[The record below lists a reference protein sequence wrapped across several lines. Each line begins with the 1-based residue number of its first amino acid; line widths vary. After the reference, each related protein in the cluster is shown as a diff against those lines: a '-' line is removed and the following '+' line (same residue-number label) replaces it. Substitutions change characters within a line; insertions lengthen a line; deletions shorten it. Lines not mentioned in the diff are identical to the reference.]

1 MTKPLALLAI
11 VFAALFAIDG
21 AWAQEGGDDP
31 AQLEAGMAVF
41 EQSCASCHMSDGT
54 GSLAGRSL
62 IDIATIQP
70 DRAVHVASVTD
81 GLNDMPSFAASL
93 SAEEIDVAVSYAR
106 LTFLSDQ
113 PASEVDAQDEL
124 AVTGTDATVA
134 AFGAGALLILG
145 VLFVHASQNMLR
157 GATPQRCER

>member
-1 MTKPLALLAI
+1 MTKPVALLAI

-70 DRAVHVASVTD
+70 DRAVHTASVTD

-93 SAEEIDVAVSYAR
+93 SAEEIDVAVTYAR
-106 LTFLSDQ
+106 LTFVSEQ
-113 PASEVDAQDEL
+113 PASEDDAQDEL
-124 AVTGTDATVA
+124 AVTGTNTTVA
-134 AFGAGALLILG
+134 AFGAGALLVLG
-145 VLFVHASQNMLR
+145 LVFLNASRNMPR
-157 GATPQRCER
+157 RTTAHPRER